1 MGKYSKCSE
10 EIDNLVNEIS
20 NELGLFTYGVD
31 FEPICVDKGK
41 DVCKVVRA
49 NELAEYASQR
59 EDLVFVICYEDAFDL
74 VDEKTKY
81 MWLRMAMETVSYD
94 TEKMKINIGGPVIS
108 VPLGFAE
115 KYGNEAID
123 AAKVGL
129 YSISQ
134 IAEKK
139 KEEAAQ
145 RRAEKATRKKKK

>member
-81 MWLRMAMETVSYD
+81 MWLRMAMETVS
-94 TEKMKINIGGPVIS
+94 
-108 VPLGFAE
+108 
-115 KYGNEAID
+115 
-123 AAKVGL
+123 
-129 YSISQ
+129 
-134 IAEKK
+134 
-139 KEEAAQ
+139 
-145 RRAEKATRKKKK
+145 

>member
-1 MGKYSKCSE
+1 
-10 EIDNLVNEIS
+10 
-20 NELGLFTYGVD
+20 
-31 FEPICVDKGK
+31 
-41 DVCKVVRA
+41 
-49 NELAEYASQR
+49 
-59 EDLVFVICYEDAFDL
+59 
-74 VDEKTKY
+74 
-81 MWLRMAMETVSYD
+81 
-94 TEKMKINIGGPVIS
+94 MKINIGGPVIS

-145 RRAEKATRKKKK
+145 RRAEKAARKKKK